1 MVEQLQLNSE
11 IGLTQVL
18 APLSFSP
25 GSDKNLW
32 MTYDELEETD
42 SDEPIPYGCFVRA
55 VPSVPSDEAQDEL
68 AISTCQQTLR
78 II

>member
-25 GSDKNLW
+25 GSGKNLW

-55 VPSVPSDEAQDEL
+55 VPSAPSDEAQDEL